1 MNAFSSY
8 TVKHIREGLTLFS
21 DVVLTLALLPLVLS
35 AALDS
40 ATSRAYVDGAEAKV
54 IYRVVDDAGVPVTN
68 ALAHIWF
75 RSYERKEDDVHLT
88 AMTDVD
94 GRFVA
99 RHRTNEQLSCTIN
112 KEGYYQSSDR
122 INYPKENRFV
132 KDGKWQPYGEA
143 RVVVLKRIKSP
154 IEMLHRDGLVDMK
167 IPAYGQW
174 LGFDFERYSFVPPFG
189 EGIHSDVLLRFSKN
203 GIPGKGY
210 AMHMEVSFTNNPFA
224 GAYKLKS
231 DSFSLMRSAYQAD
244 EKKAYEKSFSYSY
257 ERLQGKRPVFDEL
270 GGDEYLVFRTRTRV
284 DDKGQLVSALYGKIY
299 GRWHFVG
306 PRGMSISHLFLN
318 IVPNDTNIEDKDT
331 ANHAAKLYMNAIKS
345 K

>member
-1 MNAFSSY
+1 MRRYIVF
-8 TVKHIREGLTLFS
+8 TLS
-21 DVVLTLALLPLVLS
+21 LLILVVLSITLGSVVR
-35 AALDS
+35 
-40 ATSRAYVDGAEAKV
+40 RAYVDDAEAKV
-54 IYRVVDDAGVPVTN
+54 IYHVVDEMEIPVAN

-75 RSYERKEDDVHLT
+75 QSFGRKEYDAHMT
-88 AMTDVD
+88 ATTDAG
-94 GRFVA
+94 GRFEA

-112 KEGYYQSSDR
+112 KNGYYQSIDR
-122 INYPKENRFV
+122 INYPEEKRTV
-132 KDGKWQPYGEA
+132 KDGKWQPYGEE
-143 RVVVLKRIKSP
+143 RVIVLKKIKSP
-154 IEMLHRDGLVDMK
+154 VGMLHKDGLVDFK
-167 IPAYGQW
+167 VPAYDKW
-174 LGFDFERYSFVPPFG
+174 LGFDFERYSFVQPFG
-189 EGIHSDVLLRFSKN
+189 EGIYSDVLLRFSKN
-203 GIPGKGY
+203 GMPGKDY

-224 GAYKLKS
+224 GAYKLKC

-244 EKKAYEKSFSYSY
+244 EKQVYEKKFSYSY
-257 ERLQGKRPVFDEL
+257 KRVQGERPVFDEL